1 VRRILLFAVVL
12 TVATQAMAGTG
23 RMVILNN
30 DPPGQG
36 FNDPTPASPVGGN
49 PGTTL
54 GQQRMH
60 VFRAAADRWQT
71 MLDTDVDI
79 LVAARF
85 APISTDDQPCTATQ
99 GILGFAGPARW
110 VHSFAAAPKQGVWY
124 PIALANKLA
133 GRDLAPSVPDINVT
147 FNVLVDNN
155 TCLGNTKWYYGLDRN
170 HGNNID
176 LFVVVLHELG
186 HGLGIAGAW
195 TPPEFRDNRPAIS
208 DVHTI
213 DLTLGRYW
221 HQMSEPERS
230 ISITN
235 SGNLAW
241 DGPNVR
247 EMAPRFLEPMTT
259 LTITAP
265 APISRDYDIGLASF
279 GPSANR
285 AAMSGRIV
293 QALDAANPDGPAT
306 TDACT
311 PLTNAATINGNIAL
325 VDRGSCTFVQKARNA
340 QAAGATGMVIVN
352 LPDSCGVP
360 GMSGDAPDVTIPVIS
375 VSRQDG
381 EGIKAQLASNTT
393 VNAMLRVDP
402 SQLAGGTKE
411 GHVRLFAPCENQP
424 GSSRHHWDTTATPNL
439 LMEPS
444 INPDLLHGVDLTI
457 YQLLDMG
464 WTLPPRSGRRMLR
477 R

>member
-12 TVATQAMAGTG
+12 AVATEAMAGTG
-23 RMVILNN
+23 RMVIINN
-30 DPPGQG
+30 NLPGEG

-79 LVAARF
+79 VVAAEF
-85 APISTDDQPCTATQ
+85 SPISGCTATE
-99 GILGFAGPARW
+99 GILGQAGPSAWRE
-110 VHSFAAAPKQGVWY
+110 SFAAAPKQGVWY
-124 PIALANKLA
+124 PIALANKLS
-133 GRDLAPSVPDINVT
+133 GRDLAPGVPDINVR
-147 FNVLVDNN
+147 FNAAVDNN

-170 HGNNID
+170 HGNDID

-195 TPPEFRDNRPAIS
+195 TPPEFRNNRPAIS

-221 HQMSEPERS
+221 HQMSEPERRV
-230 ISITN
+230 SITN

-247 EMAPRFLEPMTT
+247 EMASRFLEPMTT

-265 APISRDYDIGLASF
+265 APISRNYDIGLASF

-293 QALDAANPDGPAT
+293 QALDAANLDGPAT
-306 TDACT
+306 TDACS
-311 PLTNAATINGNIAL
+311 PLTNAASINGNIAL

-340 QAAGATGMVIVN
+340 QAAGASGIVIVDH
-352 LPDSCGVP
+352 LPDSCGAP
-360 GMSGDAPDVTIPVIS
+360 GMGGDAPDVTIPVIS

-381 EGIKAQLASNTT
+381 EGIKAQLASNAN
-393 VNAMLRVDP
+393 VNAILRVDP
-402 SQLAGGTKE
+402 SQLAGGTQE
-411 GHVRLFAPCENQP
+411 GFVRLYAPCKDQP

-439 LMEPS
+439 LMEPA

-464 WTLPPRSGRRMLR
+464 WTLPPRTGRRMLR